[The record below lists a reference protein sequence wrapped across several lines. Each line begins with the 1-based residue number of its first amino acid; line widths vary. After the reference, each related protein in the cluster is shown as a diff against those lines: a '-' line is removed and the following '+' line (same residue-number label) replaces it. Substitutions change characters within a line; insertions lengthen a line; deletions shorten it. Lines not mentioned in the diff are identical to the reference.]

1 MKEKPKKLQFLNFI
15 VFWIYEKKIKIKKMK
30 KKTQQTLSPL
40 FIQIIFYYLTNNLT
54 ICLPHNFC

>member
-30 KKTQQTLSPL
+30 KRLSKR
-40 FIQIIFYYLTNNLT
+40 
-54 ICLPHNFC
+54 